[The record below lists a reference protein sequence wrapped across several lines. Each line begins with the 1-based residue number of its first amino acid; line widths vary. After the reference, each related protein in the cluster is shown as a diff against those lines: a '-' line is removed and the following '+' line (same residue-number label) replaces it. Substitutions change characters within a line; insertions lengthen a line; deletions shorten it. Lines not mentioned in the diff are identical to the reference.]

1 MKCQLYLSILLLLIT
16 AFACTPLT
24 QSGQNSEQVDDSIKF
39 VHFLSPE
46 ELSAQISQTPT
57 PSPGANTTKISKVHQ
72 RANLLRQPV
81 LTNLDRSNLLREPNK
96 SD

>member
-1 MKCQLYLSILLLLIT
+1 MKCQLYLSVLLLLIT

-24 QSGQNSEQVDDSIKF
+24 RLGQNADQADDSIKF
-39 VHFLSPE
+39 VHFSSPE

-57 PSPGANTTKISKVHQ
+57 PSPGANTTKISKLHQ

-81 LTNLDRSNLLREPNK
+81 LSNLDRSNLLREPNK